1 MNEPQRSQTSTASLS
16 TSALLGPIGLVPRP
30 PAARAFA
37 WPTVPSHLRP
47 QPRKPDPVNPTGLS
61 QPSLTSERART
72 LLRRLRDLNL
82 VAGPVALTREAW
94 VSIAGCLSLDGP
106 AEAGVRYLL
115 RHVDGRER
123 TLEIGWNGTGLV
135 VSILG
140 PGRDDRRDL
149 RVPVGCDAS
158 GRACIPAIGARVRP
172 DSNDPRELEHFLRR
186 VVRAV
191 AL

>member
-1 MNEPQRSQTSTASLS
+1 MNEPQRSQTSSVSLS
-16 TSALLGPIGLVPRP
+16 TSALLGPIGVLPRP
-30 PAARAFA
+30 LASRACA
-37 WPTVPSHLRP
+37 WPTVPPYLRP
-47 QPRKPDPVNPTGLS
+47 QPRTPDPVNTTGS
-61 QPSLTSERART
+61 SHPSLTSERART

-82 VAGPVALTREAW
+82 VAGPVALTRDAC

-123 TLEIGWNGTGLV
+123 TLEIGWNDAGLV

-149 RVPVGCDAS
+149 RVPVGCDPD
-158 GRACIPAIGARVRP
+158 GRACVPAIGARVRP
-172 DSNDPRELEHFLRR
+172 DSNNPRELEHFLRR

-191 AL
+191 A

>member
-1 MNEPQRSQTSTASLS
+1 VTSS
-16 TSALLGPIGLVPRP
+16 
-30 PAARAFA
+30 
-37 WPTVPSHLRP
+37 LRP
-47 QPRKPDPVNPTGLS
+47 QPRKSEPSSPTGTS
-61 QPSLTSERART
+61 QPILTSERART

-82 VAGPVALTREAW
+82 VAGPVALSREAC
-94 VSIAGCLSLDGP
+94 VTIAGCLSLDGP

-123 TLEIGWNGTGLV
+123 TLEIGWNGAGLV
-135 VSILG
+135 MSILG

-149 RVPVGCDAS
+149 RVPVGCDS
-158 GRACIPAIGARVRP
+158 NGRACIPAIGARVRP

-191 AL
+191 AV